1 MIKRA
6 LGMRR
11 VFFAIFVRYARTLCS
26 CVMFVRYTR
35 AVSFGVMQGITCIYR
50 L

>member
-11 VFFAIFVRYARTLCS
+11 VFLAVCS
-26 CVMFVRYTR
+26 YVMFVRYTR